1 MTQPPAGWYA
11 NPEKH
16 NQIRWWDGSHWTEH
30 VQNVPTPRHAVDV
43 YQSPGSKI
51 ATPGLGGSADLA
63 AEKRRQGSGVSA
75 ASGTG
80 FGLGIAAFFL
90 FGFPVLGPLIC
101 VAAIVVS
108 ATALIRRQPGAS
120 RKDKVFAIVGLV
132 LGVIYTL
139 MALIW
144 AATGRM

>member
-11 NPEKH
+11 NPEIL

-30 VQNVPTPRHAVDV
+30 VQNVPAPPHAVDV
-43 YQSPGSKI
+43 YQSPDSII
-51 ATPGLGGSADLA
+51 ATPGIGGPADPA
-63 AEKRRQGSGVSA
+63 AEKSPQGRGVSA
-75 ASGTG
+75 ASDTG
-80 FGLGIAAFFL
+80 FGLGIAALFL
-90 FGFPVLGPLIC
+90 FGLPVLGPLIC

-120 RKDKVFAIVGLV
+120 RKDKVFAIVGLI

-139 MALIW
+139 MAVVW

>member
-1 MTQPPAGWYA
+1 M
-11 NPEKH
+11 
-16 NQIRWWDGSHWTEH
+16 
-30 VQNVPTPRHAVDV
+30 
-43 YQSPGSKI
+43 
-51 ATPGLGGSADLA
+51 
-63 AEKRRQGSGVSA
+63 

-108 ATALIRRQPGAS
+108 TTALVRRRPGAS
-120 RKDKVFAIVGLV
+120 RKDKVFAIIGLV